1 MKPKL
6 ELRDI
11 TKMFA
16 SDNERR
22 LIALNDIS
30 LSINESDVV
39 VIIGPSGCGKT
50 TLLKIIAGLEN
61 SYKGE
66 VILEGKSVK
75 APGPDRCMVSQM
87 ATLLPWRTVIQ
98 NVEFSKELLGIPKA
112 DRKKESLE
120 YLKLVGLE
128 QFAFSYPFELSGG
141 MRQRAALAAALM
153 SDPEIILL
161 DEPFGALDAQTRK
174 DMQEELLRLLQ
185 RTKKTALLVTHSIEE
200 AIWLS
205 DRIVIITARP
215 GRVKEV
221 VQVNLPH
228 PRNRTSSEF
237 IEIRKVISE
246 MIEEEVKLTK
256 RNHV

>member
-1 MKPKL
+1 MRSKL
-6 ELRDI
+6 ELREI
-11 TKMFA
+11 TKIFA
-16 SDNERR
+16 SENERP
-22 LIALNDIS
+22 LIALSDIN
-30 LSINESDVV
+30 LSINEADVV
-39 VIIGPSGCGKT
+39 AIIGPSGCGKT
-50 TLLKIIAGLEN
+50 TLLRIIAGLEN
-61 SYKGE
+61 SYEGE
-66 VILEGKSVK
+66 VILEGKSVT
-75 APGPDRCMVSQM
+75 APGCDRCMVSQM

-98 NVEFSKELLGIPKA
+98 NVEFNKELLGLPKA
-112 DRKKESLE
+112 ERRKVSLE

-153 SDPEIILL
+153 SEPEIILL

-185 RTKKTALLVTHSIEE
+185 RTQKTALLVTHSIEE

-205 DRIVIITARP
+205 DRIAIITARP
-215 GRVKEV
+215 GRVKGV

>member
-16 SDNERR
+16 SDNERP
-22 LIALNDIS
+22 LIALNDIN